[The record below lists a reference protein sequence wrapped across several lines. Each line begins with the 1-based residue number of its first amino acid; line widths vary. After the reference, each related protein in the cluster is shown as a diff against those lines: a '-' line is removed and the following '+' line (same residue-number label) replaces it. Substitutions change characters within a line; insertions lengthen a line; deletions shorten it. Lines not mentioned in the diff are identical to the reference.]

1 MSRPLITIVN
11 AETGETETREMNDS
25 EFAAY
30 QAIQA
35 ELADEATAKATA
47 EADKAALLA
56 KLGITADEAKLL
68 LS

>member
-11 AETGETETREMNDS
+11 SETSETEIRNMNDA

-35 ELADEATAKATA
+35 ELADEATAKAKT
-47 EADKAALLA
+47 ETDKAALLA
-56 KLGITADEAKLL
+56 KLGISADEAKLL
-68 LS
+68 LN